1 MQTAGQ
7 KSQLGTGRAASL
19 CPAGMHPAPL
29 GHRDQA
35 ETASPAHRE
44 SLFIFNFTSF
54 PCPHPRTA
62 ALGPGN
68 HPPAFYFAACR
79 WLRCDVGL
87 EMDGAEIVW
96 G

>member
-1 MQTAGQ
+1 MQTTGQ
-7 KSQLGTGRAASL
+7 KSQLGMGAQRSL
-19 CPAGMHPAPL
+19 RLAGTHPAPP
-29 GHRDQA
+29 GHWDQA
-35 ETASPAHRE
+35 ETASPAHQE
-44 SLFIFNFTSF
+44 SLFIFNITSF
-54 PCPHPRTA
+54 PCPHPYTA

-68 HPPAFYFAACR
+68 HPPAFYFVACR

>member
-1 MQTAGQ
+1 MQTTGQ
-7 KSQLGTGRAASL
+7 KSQLGMGAQRSL
-19 CPAGMHPAPL
+19 RPAGTHPAPL
-29 GHRDQA
+29 RHWDQA

-44 SLFIFNFTSF
+44 SLFIFNITSF
-54 PCPHPRTA
+54 PCPHPYTA

-68 HPPAFYFAACR
+68 HPPAFYFVACR